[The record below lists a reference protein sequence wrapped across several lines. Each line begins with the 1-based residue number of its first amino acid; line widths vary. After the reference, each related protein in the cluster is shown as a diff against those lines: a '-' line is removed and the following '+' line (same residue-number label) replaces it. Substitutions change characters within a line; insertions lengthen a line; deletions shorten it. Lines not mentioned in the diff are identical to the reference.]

1 MHIGQAA
8 QGAALRIGKPT
19 LPALIYKMYLAH
31 GVFTLGSCP
40 CNRICIAGIK
50 NGGLCNKSEVG
61 RRTLKHAANRLSV
74 GCGNRCIFNSI
85 RAAYI
90 RISRSATYL
99 VCALGFHI
107 SACRQL
113 IGQLFALQYR
123 TLRSRLSYRPSA
135 EAGFA
140 LNPVLLTCEPS
151 SIIGKSVQLSEF
163 LPPGS
168 PTFQCRDS
176 ARRQADPFPWRTGC
190 LAS

>member
-113 IGQLFALQYR
+113 IGQL
-123 TLRSRLSYRPSA
+123 
-135 EAGFA
+135 
-140 LNPVLLTCEPS
+140 LLS
-151 SIIGKSVQLSEF
+151 SIGHSVAGYLTVLQQKLACVKPCTVDMRTVQHNRKIGAAVRVF
-163 LPPGS
+163 AARLPHFNAVIVP
-168 PTFQCRDS
+168 
-176 ARRQADPFPWRTGC
+176 ADKQIRSHGGQV
-190 LAS
+190 A